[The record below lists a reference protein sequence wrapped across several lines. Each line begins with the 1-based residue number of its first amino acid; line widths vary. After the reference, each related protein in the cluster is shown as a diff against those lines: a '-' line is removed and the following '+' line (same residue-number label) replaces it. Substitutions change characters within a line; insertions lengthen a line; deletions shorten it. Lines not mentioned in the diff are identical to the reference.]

1 MFKFDM
7 ATKTE
12 NLLGLNI
19 KVEQGQFSANYLIKR
34 KDNQQSNIPSKKFYL
49 NISTEILE
57 FVEQHLST
65 MISFQ
70 VFVDS

>member
-1 MFKFDM
+1 M

-34 KDNQQSNIPSKKFYL
+34 KDNQQSNIPSKKLYL

>member
-1 MFKFDM
+1 MFKFIVDL

-19 KVEQGQFSANYLIKR
+19 KVEQGQFSAE
-34 KDNQQSNIPSKKFYL
+34 KFYL

-70 VFVDS
+70 VFIDS